1 MALTVPEN
9 VRRIWD
15 SERMEFSDDDPYE
28 LLEQVGGILIPDA
41 DLPDPDCDD
50 DYRTDTLGEDYRIEE
65 ALEGCPFDFDELSD
79 NMSDSGPKRGFEN
92 WTDNYPVDTGR
103 CFEAR

>member
-50 DYRTDTLGEDYRIEE
+50 D
-65 ALEGCPFDFDELSD
+65 
-79 NMSDSGPKRGFEN
+79 
-92 WTDNYPVDTGR
+92 
-103 CFEAR
+103 